1 MHNGPTSHP
10 DQSGIIKIL
19 QAIAHEQSA
28 LGKLAGAESRKIRSL
43 IANLEQRG
51 TGLIPRDRPDCAA
64 GFDAVMRAALNMH
77 ILLQTKSHMIAQHLG
92 LPYSPAVRTAPGG
105 DGHLLCCGEGPVTAP
120 QDAFAGGEAVLEDVL
135 IHMRGSVI
143 TAGRIT
149 YLARHGAARQVL
161 RALPG
166 TLSVEWPDSDGIA
179 PSPCHSA
186 RICISGRGVSKKKTG
201 APARSGTMPTSASPS
216 GTWGGEIAIIN
227 SASP

>member
-1 MHNGPTSHP
+1 MYNRPSSHP

-19 QAIAHEQSA
+19 QAIAGEQAA
-28 LGKLAGAESRKIRSL
+28 LGKLADAEARKIRSL
-43 IANLEQRG
+43 IASLEQRG
-51 TGLIPRDRPDCAA
+51 NVPIPRERPDCAA

-92 LPYSPAVRTAPGG
+92 LPYSPALRVAPGG

-120 QDAFAGGEAVLEDVL
+120 QDAFAGGEAVLEEVL
-135 IHMRGSVI
+135 IHMRRSII

-149 YLARHGAARQVL
+149 YLARHSAARQVL

-166 TLSVEWPDSDGIA
+166 TLSVEWPDSDGFA
-179 PSPCHSA
+179 PSPCHPA
-186 RICISGRGVSKKKTG
+186 RICISGRGVSKKKAG
-201 APARSGTMPTSASPS
+201 APARFETTPRSASPS
-216 GTWGGEIAIIN
+216 GTWGGEIAIIH